1 MRISIKDPVAFW
13 LMVLLFTIFA
23 GLCLWVDPQQ
33 FKRSTPGLFSP
44 LVLKFAAFGMLG
56 QVFAVWSQAIA
67 TATKNP
73 NNLKWESVSGFL
85 LLQIIGGL
93 LAWWSQM
100 ESVFVSMVI
109 AFFGSCYIAVAKLKR
124 ADQSKPRI
132 GPPLYVQLG
141 FVWLGL
147 PVIFVALLK
156 LVTMWWAGSDPAP
169 WAGTATLIV
178 GPLMFFQVRA
188 IFYIA
193 ISAVREKDNISGF
206 SLVAQFLLLTLQF
219 SGTILSIHAENI
231 FLGYA
236 MALSLVS
243 SVITIS
249 TLLLKRFRWGGLQ
262 RQITFI
268 VAK

>member
-13 LMVLLFTIFA
+13 LMALLFVVFVT
-23 GLCLWVDPQQ
+23 LCLLVDPQQ
-33 FKRSTPGLFSP
+33 VKQFIPALFSP
-44 LVLKFAAFGMLG
+44 LVLKLAAIGMLG

-73 NNLKWESVSGFL
+73 NNLKWESVTGFL
-85 LLQIIGGL
+85 LLQVIGGL

-109 AFFGSCYIAVAKLKR
+109 SFFGSCYITVAKLKR
-124 ADQSKPRI
+124 TDQSKPAI
-132 GPPLYVQLG
+132 GPPVYVQLG

-147 PVIFVALLK
+147 PIIFLALLK
-156 LVTMWWAGSDPAP
+156 LVTLWWAGSDPAP

-193 ISAVREKDNISGF
+193 ISSVREMNNISGF
-206 SLVAQFLLLTLQF
+206 SLLAQLLLLTLQF
-219 SGTILSIHAENI
+219 SGAILSIHAENI

-236 MALSLVS
+236 MVLSLIS
-243 SVITIS
+243 SVTTVS
-249 TLLLKRFRWGGLQ
+249 TLIVKRFRWGGLE
-262 RQITFI
+262 RPTVSF
-268 VAK
+268 VPE

>member
-1 MRISIKDPVAFW
+1 MRTLIKDPVAFW
-13 LMVLLFTIFA
+13 LMVVLFAVFVA
-23 GLCLWVDPQQ
+23 LCLLLDPQHLM
-33 FKRSTPGLFSP
+33 RSIPVLFSP
-44 LVLKFAAFGMLG
+44 LILKLAAYGMLA
-56 QVFAVWSQAIA
+56 QIFAVWSQAIA

-73 NNLKWESVSGFL
+73 NNLKWESVNGFL
-85 LLQIIGGL
+85 LLQFIGGL

-124 ADQSKPRI
+124 TDQSKAKI

-141 FVWLGL
+141 FVWFGL
-147 PVIFVALLK
+147 PAIFIALLK
-156 LVTMWWAGSDPAP
+156 LVTIWWAGTDPVS
-169 WAGTATLIV
+169 WAGTATMIV

-188 IFYIA
+188 IWYIA

-206 SLVAQFLLLTLQF
+206 SLLGQFLLLTLQF
-219 SGTILSIHAENI
+219 SGTILSIHAENV

-243 SVITIS
+243 TVITIS
-249 TLLLKRFRWGGLQ
+249 TLLIKRYRWGGLL
-262 RQITFI
+262 RPT
-268 VAK
+268 AYLSAE